1 MVFIFFIIL
10 GTLLSSIKV
19 NYIYSYNQSSI
30 IIKVIFSEKLKT
42 KKPSSITGQRW
53 DHVMSPSCFCIIL
66 ASPQDPAWTGCGHT
80 AGCRTSSCWPWK
92 PATYYGDPCSS
103 NTSQED
109 KESKS
114 LLIHPENFPSFP
126 LVLSHRPVIPPVSMI
141 HTHMFSLSQTTQAIL
156 RANSGHLPTPSSLQ
170 CQPHSLRLS
179 GFLPKSVPFASYL
192 KHQCLKNTVL
202 P

>member
-1 MVFIFFIIL
+1 M
-10 GTLLSSIKV
+10 
-19 NYIYSYNQSSI
+19 N
-30 IIKVIFSEKLKT
+30 
-42 KKPSSITGQRW
+42 
-53 DHVMSPSCFCIIL
+53 PSCFCIIL

-126 LVLSHRPVIPPVSMI
+126 LVLSHRPVMGQPNKFHQFLW
-141 HTHMFSLSQTTQAIL
+141 HTHTCFLSHRPPKLALGPTLVTSPPPPASSANHTPWGSLVFFPNQS
-156 RANSGHLPTPSSLQ
+156 HLLHTWNIS
-170 CQPHSLRLS
+170 
-179 GFLPKSVPFASYL
+179 AL
-192 KHQCLKNTVL
+192 KIQSCPRNTSF
-202 P
+202 